1 MTVTHR
7 AGGTTLAIV
16 TGNGVTVAVHP
27 RRADGTGA
35 TERTDTHVT
44 ALNTAAMAA
53 FSSAAPHRS
62 KQRIPPGP
70 DARAAADALRA
81 NNIRSGWFG
90 GGTGDRPGPSTP
102 GPPNPA
108 APCPDRRGAAPG
120 LVTHPESFWKETT
133 LMSPT
138 TTEASRYQQLRGHL
152 AYLKLATA
160 AEALPAVLDTAKTE
174 NLSPTAT
181 LERLLRIEVQATEA
195 RRLERRI
202 RFSNLPTA
210 ATIEDFDF
218 DAQPGV
224 DPALIRDLASNRYLE
239 TGTNILIIG
248 PPGVGKTMLAIG
260 LARKVAEAGH
270 RTYFTNAAD
279 LAARCHRAAIEGRW
293 ATTMRFYAGP
303 ACLVIDEL
311 GYLPLPA
318 EAASALFQVVNQ
330 RYLKSSIIMTTNRS
344 ITEWGQVLG
353 DTTVAAALLD
363 RLLHRSVVI
372 DISGDSYR
380 LRDHQARTNN
390 LRRALRTHHQ
400 LTLTPPPSG
409 DFR

>member
-1 MTVTHR
+1 
-7 AGGTTLAIV
+7 
-16 TGNGVTVAVHP
+16 
-27 RRADGTGA
+27 
-35 TERTDTHVT
+35 
-44 ALNTAAMAA
+44 
-53 FSSAAPHRS
+53 
-62 KQRIPPGP
+62 
-70 DARAAADALRA
+70 
-81 NNIRSGWFG
+81 
-90 GGTGDRPGPSTP
+90 
-102 GPPNPA
+102 
-108 APCPDRRGAAPG
+108 
-120 LVTHPESFWKETT
+120 
-133 LMSPT
+133 MSPT

-152 AYLKLATA
+152 AYLKLGTA
-160 AEALPAVLDTAKTE
+160 AEALPAVLDAAKTE

-279 LAARCHRAAIEGRW
+279 LAARCHRAALEGRW
-293 ATTMRFYAGP
+293 ATTMRFFAGP

-344 ITEWGQVLG
+344 ITDWGQVLG

-380 LRDHQARTNN
+380 LRDHHARTDNI
-390 LRRALRTHHQ
+390 RRAVRTSTGPSQGHH
-400 LTLTPPPSG
+400 G
-409 DFR
+409 DQRA